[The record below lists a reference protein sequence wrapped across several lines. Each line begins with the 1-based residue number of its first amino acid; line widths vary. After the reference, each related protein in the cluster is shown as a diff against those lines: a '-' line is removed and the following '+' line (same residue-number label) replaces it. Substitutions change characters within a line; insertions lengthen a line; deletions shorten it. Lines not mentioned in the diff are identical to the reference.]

1 MQAALR
7 RRILMYNIVI
17 RRTAVVSFLIALL
30 CLDFLQGVFLTLVI
44 TIGLLPPQAGIMLI
58 APPYHLA

>member
-1 MQAALR
+1 
-7 RRILMYNIVI
+7 MYNIVI

-44 TIGLLPPQAGIMLI
+44 IIGLLPPQAGIMLI